1 MEEGIFIYF
10 FFFVILVVILLFI
23 FEGPLTLPSTFG
35 IFIRSLVRIN
45 VRCKK
50 KIQFNSFSFSII
62 FSVFFFIFF
71 FIILKLKKNNLLTS
85 TTHATCQH

>member
-1 MEEGIFIYF
+1 MEEGIFFII

-62 FSVFFFIFF
+62 FSVFFLFF
-71 FIILKLKKNNLLTS
+71 FFYYFKIKKK
-85 TTHATCQH
+85 

>member
-1 MEEGIFIYF
+1 MEEGIFL

-62 FSVFFFIFF
+62 FSVFFLFF
-71 FIILKLKKNNLLTS
+71 FFYYFKIKKK
-85 TTHATCQH
+85 